1 MENKFIKLGI
11 GTLLIAAVGVWIYK
25 RSKQKLQ
32 VLEEREKQNAK
43 VLEEAGYKVD
53 EVDGTV
59 TSTETGNVA
68 ESKDFV
74 RELFTEVAYEV
85 ADFGEECIN
94 TSNAS
99 GSENVVHIRQTEVD
113 GIDYIDFLFTIPESA
128 YVDGGPK
135 FRNGTVDVRDFLPA
149 IIGRF
154 DKEQD
159 KRVGGLYEKMKNE
172 YFSMW
177 GNLKLQ
183 AELDGYLLITFEAL
197 TEDGEWEERSAM
209 IKVERD
215 LDQYKKLL
223 EEYSDRPKNE
233 VLTMFMKGIKGS
245 ESESI
250 LESSCS
256 DIRNVVVQDSLLA
269 CRLSYPMFKENE
281 QCGITVDT
289 AKKMLLDIIDEEDGV
304 EVTSSRG
311 RGSFKYEYLMFYPHN
326 YDNLVYLDRVYD
338 EKLGRNKTVLNYLL
352 D

>member
-1 MENKFIKLGI
+1 MENKVIKLGI

-32 VLEEREKQNAK
+32 VLEEREKQNTK
-43 VLEEAGYKVD
+43 VLEEAGYKID
-53 EVDGTV
+53 EVDGTI

-74 RELFTEVAYEV
+74 RDLFTEVVYDVEH
-85 ADFGEECIN
+85 FGEECIN
-94 TSNAS
+94 TSNAN
-99 GSENVVHIRQTEVD
+99 GSENVVHIRQTWVD

-135 FRNGTVDVRDFLPA
+135 FKNGSVDIRDFLST

-154 DKEQD
+154 DKELG
-159 KRVGGLYEKMKNE
+159 KRVEGFYEQVKNK

-197 TEDGEWEERSAM
+197 TNEGEWEERSAM
-209 IKVERD
+209 IKVD
-215 LDQYKKLL
+215 KYLDQYKNLL
-223 EEYSDRPKNE
+223 EEYGDRPKNE
-233 VLTMFMKGIKGS
+233 VLTMFMKNIKL
-245 ESESI
+245 SESI

-256 DIRNVVVQDSLLA
+256 DIRNIVVQDSLLA

-281 QCGITVDT
+281 QCGITVDI
-289 AKKMLLDIIDEEDGV
+289 AKNILLDILDEQDGV
-304 EVTSSRG
+304 EVTSSRN
-311 RGSFKYEYLMFYPHN
+311 RGSFKYEYLMFYPYN
-326 YDNLVYLDRVYD
+326 YDNLVCLDREYD
-338 EKLGRNKTVLNYLL
+338 EKLGREKTVLNYVL

>member
-1 MENKFIKLGI
+1 MENKVIKLGI

-32 VLEEREKQNAK
+32 VLEEREKQNTK
-43 VLEEAGYKVD
+43 VLEEAGYKID
-53 EVDGTV
+53 EVDGTI

-74 RELFTEVAYEV
+74 RDLYTEVVYDV
-85 ADFGEECIN
+85 VHFGEDCIN
-94 TSNAS
+94 TSNAN
-99 GSENVVHIRQTEVD
+99 GSENVVHIRQTWVD

-135 FRNGTVDVRDFLPA
+135 FKNGSVDIRDFLST

-154 DKEQD
+154 DKELR
-159 KRVGGLYEKMKNE
+159 KRVEGFYEQVKDK

-197 TEDGEWEERSAM
+197 TDEGEWEERSAM
-209 IKVERD
+209 IKVD
-215 LDQYKKLL
+215 KYLDQYKNLL
-223 EEYSDRPKNE
+223 EEYRDRPKNE
-233 VLTMFMKGIKGS
+233 VLTMFMKNIKL
-245 ESESI
+245 SESI

-256 DIRNVVVQDSLLA
+256 DIRNIVVQDSLLA

-281 QCGITVDT
+281 QCGITVDI
-289 AKKMLLDIIDEEDGV
+289 AKNILLDILDEQDGV
-304 EVTSSRG
+304 EVTSSRN

-326 YDNLVYLDRVYD
+326 YDNLVCLDREYD
-338 EKLGRNKTVLNYLL
+338 EKLGREKTVLNYVL

>member
-1 MENKFIKLGI
+1 MENKVIKLGI

-32 VLEEREKQNAK
+32 VLEEREKQNTK
-43 VLEEAGYKVD
+43 VLEEAGYNID
-53 EVDGTV
+53 EVDGTI

-74 RELFTEVAYEV
+74 RDLYTEVVYDV
-85 ADFGEECIN
+85 AHFGEDSIN
-94 TSNAS
+94 TSNAN
-99 GSENVVHIRQTEVD
+99 GSENVVHIRQTWVD

-135 FRNGTVDVRDFLPA
+135 FKNGSVDIRDFLST

-154 DKEQD
+154 DKELG
-159 KRVGGLYEKMKNE
+159 KRVEGFYEQVKDK

-197 TEDGEWEERSAM
+197 TDEGEWEERSAM
-209 IKVERD
+209 IKVD
-215 LDQYKKLL
+215 KYLDQYKNLL
-223 EEYSDRPKNE
+223 EEYGDRPKNE
-233 VLTMFMKGIKGS
+233 VLTMFMKNIKL
-245 ESESI
+245 SESI

-256 DIRNVVVQDSLLA
+256 DIRNIVVQDSLLA

-281 QCGITVDT
+281 QCGITVDI
-289 AKKMLLDIIDEEDGV
+289 AKNILLDILDEQDGV
-304 EVTSSRG
+304 EVTSSRN
-311 RGSFKYEYLMFYPHN
+311 RGSFKYEYLMFYPYN
-326 YDNLVYLDRVYD
+326 YDNLVCLDREYD
-338 EKLGRNKTVLNYLL
+338 EKLGREKTVLNYVLG
-352 D
+352 

>member
-1 MENKFIKLGI
+1 MENKVIKLGI

-53 EVDGTV
+53 EVDGTI

-159 KRVGGLYEKMKNE
+159 KRVGGFYEQVKDK

-197 TEDGEWEERSAM
+197 TDEGEWEERSAM
-209 IKVERD
+209 IKVD
-215 LDQYKKLL
+215 KYLDQYKNLL
-223 EEYSDRPKNE
+223 EEYGDRPKNE
-233 VLTMFMKGIKGS
+233 VLTMFMKNIKL
-245 ESESI
+245 SESI

-256 DIRNVVVQDSLLA
+256 DIRNIVVQDSLLA

-281 QCGITVDT
+281 QCGITVDI
-289 AKKMLLDIIDEEDGV
+289 AKNILLDILDEQDGV
-304 EVTSSRG
+304 EVTSSRN
-311 RGSFKYEYLMFYPHN
+311 RGSFKYEYLMFYPYN
-326 YDNLVYLDRVYD
+326 YDNLVCLDREYD
-338 EKLGRNKTVLNYLL
+338 EKLGREKTVLNYVLG
-352 D
+352 

>member
-1 MENKFIKLGI
+1 MENKVIKLGI

-32 VLEEREKQNAK
+32 VLEEREKQNTK
-43 VLEEAGYKVD
+43 VLEEAGYKID
-53 EVDGTV
+53 EVDGTI

-74 RELFTEVAYEV
+74 RDLFTEVVYDV
-85 ADFGEECIN
+85 AHFGEECIN
-94 TSNAS
+94 TSNAN
-99 GSENVVHIRQTEVD
+99 GSENVVHIRQTWVD

-135 FRNGTVDVRDFLPA
+135 FKNGSVDIRDFLST

-154 DKEQD
+154 DKELG
-159 KRVGGLYEKMKNE
+159 KRVEGFYEQVKDK

-197 TEDGEWEERSAM
+197 TDEGEWEERSAM
-209 IKVERD
+209 IKVD
-215 LDQYKKLL
+215 KYLDQYKNLL
-223 EEYSDRPKNE
+223 EEYGDRPKNE
-233 VLTMFMKGIKGS
+233 VLTMFMKNIKL
-245 ESESI
+245 SESI

-256 DIRNVVVQDSLLA
+256 DIRNIVVQDSLLA

-281 QCGITVDT
+281 QCGITVEI
-289 AKKMLLDIIDEEDGV
+289 AKKILLDILDEEDGV
-304 EVTSSRG
+304 EVTSSRS
-311 RGSFKYEYLMFYPHN
+311 RGSFKYEYLMFYPYN
-326 YDNLVYLDRVYD
+326 YDNLVCLDREYD
-338 EKLGRNKTVLNYLL
+338 EKLGREKTVLNYVLG
-352 D
+352 

>member
-1 MENKFIKLGI
+1 MENKVIKLGI

-32 VLEEREKQNAK
+32 VLEEREKQNTK
-43 VLEEAGYKVD
+43 VLEEAGYKID
-53 EVDGTV
+53 EVDGTI

-74 RELFTEVAYEV
+74 RDLFTEVVYDN

-113 GIDYIDFLFTIPESA
+113 GIDYIDLLFTIPESA
-128 YVDGGPK
+128 YVDGGSK
-135 FRNGTVDVRDFLPA
+135 FRDGTVDVRDFLPT

-154 DKEQD
+154 DKELE
-159 KRVGGLYEKMKNE
+159 KRVGGFYEKLKDK

-183 AELDGYLLITFEAL
+183 ADLDGYLLITFEAL
-197 TEDGEWEERSAM
+197 TDEGEWEERSAM
-209 IKVERD
+209 IKVGKY
-215 LDQYKKLL
+215 LDQYKNLL
-223 EEYSDRPKNE
+223 EEHGDRPKNE
-233 VLTMFMKGIKGS
+233 VLTMFMKNIRN
-245 ESESI
+245 SESI

-256 DIRNVVVQDSLLA
+256 DIRNIVVQDSLLA

-281 QCGITVDT
+281 QCGITVEI
-289 AKKMLLDIIDEEDGV
+289 AKKILLDILDEEDGV
-304 EVTSSRG
+304 EVTSSRS
-311 RGSFKYEYLMFYPHN
+311 RGSFKYEYLMFYPYN
-326 YDNLVYLDRVYD
+326 YDNLVCLDREYD
-338 EKLGRNKTVLNYLL
+338 EKLGREKTVLNYVL

>member
-1 MENKFIKLGI
+1 MENKVIKLGI

-32 VLEEREKQNAK
+32 VLEEREKQNTK
-43 VLEEAGYKVD
+43 VLEEAGYKID
-53 EVDGTV
+53 EVDGTI

-74 RELFTEVAYEV
+74 RDLYTEVVHDV
-85 ADFGEECIN
+85 AHFGEECIN
-94 TSNAS
+94 TSNAN
-99 GSENVVHIRQTEVD
+99 GSENVVHIRQTWVD

-135 FRNGTVDVRDFLPA
+135 FKNGSVDIRDFLST

-154 DKEQD
+154 DKEQE
-159 KRVGGLYEKMKNE
+159 KRVEGFYEQMKDK

-197 TEDGEWEERSAM
+197 TDEGEWEERSAM
-209 IKVERD
+209 IKVD
-215 LDQYKKLL
+215 KYLDQYKNLL
-223 EEYSDRPKNE
+223 EEYGDRPKNE
-233 VLTMFMKGIKGS
+233 VLTMFMKNIKL
-245 ESESI
+245 SESI

-256 DIRNVVVQDSLLA
+256 DIRNIVVQDSLLA

-281 QCGITVDT
+281 QCGITVDI
-289 AKKMLLDIIDEEDGV
+289 AKNILLDILDEQDGV
-304 EVTSSRG
+304 EVTSSRN
-311 RGSFKYEYLMFYPHN
+311 RGSFKYEYLMFYPYN
-326 YDNLVYLDRVYD
+326 YDNLVCLDREYD
-338 EKLGRNKTVLNYLL
+338 EKLGREKTVLNYVL

>member
-1 MENKFIKLGI
+1 MENKVIKLGI

-32 VLEEREKQNAK
+32 VLEEREKQNTK
-43 VLEEAGYKVD
+43 VLEEAGYKID

-74 RELFTEVAYEV
+74 RDLFTEVVYDEN
-85 ADFGEECIN
+85 ADFGEDCIN
-94 TSNAS
+94 TSNAN
-99 GSENVVHIRQTEVD
+99 GSENVVHIRQTWVD

-135 FRNGTVDVRDFLPA
+135 FKNGSVDIRDFLST

-154 DKEQD
+154 DKELG
-159 KRVGGLYEKMKNE
+159 KRVEGFYEQVKDK

-197 TEDGEWEERSAM
+197 TDEGEWEERSAM
-209 IKVERD
+209 IKVD
-215 LDQYKKLL
+215 KYLDQYKNLL
-223 EEYSDRPKNE
+223 EEYGDRPKNE
-233 VLTMFMKGIKGS
+233 VLTMFMKNIKL
-245 ESESI
+245 SESI

-256 DIRNVVVQDSLLA
+256 DIRNIVVQDSLLA

-281 QCGITVDT
+281 QCGITVDI
-289 AKKMLLDIIDEEDGV
+289 AKNILLDILDEQDGV
-304 EVTSSRG
+304 EVTSSRN
-311 RGSFKYEYLMFYPHN
+311 RGSFKYEYLMFYPYN
-326 YDNLVYLDRVYD
+326 YDNLVCLDREYD
-338 EKLGRNKTVLNYLL
+338 EKLGREKTVLNYVLG
-352 D
+352 

>member
-1 MENKFIKLGI
+1 MENKVIKLGI

-32 VLEEREKQNAK
+32 VLEEREKQNTK
-43 VLEEAGYKVD
+43 VLEEAGYKID
-53 EVDGTV
+53 EVDGTI

-74 RELFTEVAYEV
+74 RDLYTEVVYDV
-85 ADFGEECIN
+85 AHFVEECIN
-94 TSNAS
+94 TSNAN
-99 GSENVVHIRQTEVD
+99 GSENVVHIRQTWVD

-135 FRNGTVDVRDFLPA
+135 FKNGSVDIRDFLST

-154 DKEQD
+154 DKELG
-159 KRVGGLYEKMKNE
+159 KRVEGFYEQVKDK

-197 TEDGEWEERSAM
+197 TDEGEWEERSAM
-209 IKVERD
+209 IKVD
-215 LDQYKKLL
+215 KYLDQYKNLL
-223 EEYSDRPKNE
+223 EENGDRPKNE
-233 VLTMFMKGIKGS
+233 VLTMFMKNIKL
-245 ESESI
+245 SESI

-256 DIRNVVVQDSLLA
+256 DIRNIVVQDSLLA

-281 QCGITVDT
+281 QCGITVEI
-289 AKKMLLDIIDEEDGV
+289 AKKILLDILDEQDGV
-304 EVTSSRG
+304 EVTSSRN
-311 RGSFKYEYLMFYPHN
+311 RGSFKYEYLMFYPYN
-326 YDNLVYLDRVYD
+326 YDNLVCLDREYD
-338 EKLGRNKTVLNYLL
+338 EKLGREKTVLNYVL